1 MDQMGVSAS
10 AAEHATAPPAE
21 FVDVPPE
28 PTHWPVSLGWV
39 LTVYGVLGIG
49 ANLCG
54 AVSLHWY
61 APAMK
66 WALGGDVPG
75 PPVALT
81 ISTSVISFLGIAL
94 GIVLVRGGWR
104 LKQRRMSGVRLVQR
118 WLTLRLALAVVG
130 LALGLLMLKN
140 SMQWSSEVRTAIE
153 QAERRRAEQVVSGP
167 PPGMGGG
174 GGRRGR
180 GGGMRM
186 GGGGGGPPPSS
197 PEPSADRSP
206 DDAAMQIGWIA
217 LGAAAVSA
225 MPLFTGFF
233 LTSRRRQDEWK
244 RWASD

>member
-39 LTVYGVLGIG
+39 LTLYGVLGIG

-104 LKQRRMSGVRLVQR
+104 IKQRRMSGVRLIQR

-130 LALGLLMLKN
+130 LAAGLLMLKN

-153 QAERRRAEQVVSGP
+153 QAERRRAEQAVSGP

-217 LGAAAVSA
+217 LSAAAVSA

-244 RWASD
+244 RWAPD